1 MGGTSEARATGQ
13 PGAVIAPTP
22 LCRRRSAP
30 YTLAKTW
37 ASLTDPNLP
46 RPSRLVLAGMS
57 RLPAGLAFCLRGA
70 VIRTAMHI
78 GVIGAGGMGSRHVE
92 NLRSVGGV
100 DVTVFDVDLDRA
112 TEVAGRRSLVADDPF
127 HLIADHSID
136 GIVVASPDDTHAELA
151 LACIE
156 AGKPVLVEKPLAET
170 IEDAERVLTVEASI
184 GRRFVQVGFMR
195 EFDPEHEALRAEVAS
210 GAVGRTILVRCTHA
224 NPGFGVPIADALI
237 RSAVHD
243 LHTLRFMTNQEIRE
257 VMVHTLPAEEGD
269 RLIRL
274 ATITCRLDSALGNI
288 TLNMAAGYG
297 YDVQVEV
304 TGERAAWW
312 GRRNQGTPALR
323 KGGKDRVVPG
333 PLARPIPGCI
343 HERDRNVDR
352 VALRPRGSGPLGL
365 GWLRHGGC
373 SQRLHRVRPDPP
385 ADSGEP
391 HPSTD
396 RGLVGLRLPASALSL
411 PISGTAAGVSSSAR
425 SASRRQPRRRT
436 PTRDPE
442 REMQNDELGRSRIE
456 DRVDTVDGL
465 FRSVAVE
472 ENPGDIVPVAR
483 FNPGHQL

>member
-1 MGGTSEARATGQ
+1 
-13 PGAVIAPTP
+13 
-22 LCRRRSAP
+22 
-30 YTLAKTW
+30 
-37 ASLTDPNLP
+37 
-46 RPSRLVLAGMS
+46 
-57 RLPAGLAFCLRGA
+57 
-70 VIRTAMHI
+70 MHI

-112 TEVAGRRSLVADDPF
+112 KEVAGRRSLVADDPF

-184 GRRFVQVGFMR
+184 GRRLVQVGFIR

-237 RSAVHD
+237 RSAIHD

-288 TLNMAAGYG
+288 TLNMAAGHG

-304 TGERAAWW
+304 TGER
-312 GRRNQGTPALR
+312 GVVGTERIREVPAL
-323 KGGKDRVVPG
+323 
-333 PLARPIPGCI
+333 
-343 HERDRNVDR
+343 
-352 VALRPRGSGPLGL
+352 
-365 GWLRHGGC
+365 
-373 SQRLHRVRPDPP
+373 
-385 ADSGEP
+385 
-391 HPSTD
+391 
-396 RGLVGLRLPASALSL
+396 
-411 PISGTAAGVSSSAR
+411 
-425 SASRRQPRRRT
+425 
-436 PTRDPE
+436 
-442 REMQNDELGRSRIE
+442 GR
-456 DRVDTVDGL
+456 
-465 FRSVAVE
+465 
-472 ENPGDIVPVAR
+472 
-483 FNPGHQL
+483 